1 MSRIALVGG
10 EYQSQ
15 SPAADAESLLNAYV
29 EVVESGQG
37 KSAQVLYQCPG
48 LKIKWTLPEPSVRGM
63 FVFKGRQFAVAGVS
77 FYELIADG
85 TFQNYG
91 AVANDGLPAS
101 IIGGPG
107 QILVA
112 SAGVMYVF
120 ELATNAL
127 SAVDATTYVGP
138 VQQVTYVDGFYV
150 ALFKNSGEFQVSA
163 PDDATSWDL
172 TNVAI
177 VSVYGDNVVAMG
189 TAYRQLWFFGSK
201 KSVVYYDSGSLFPFS
216 VFQSGFIEQGSS
228 AVWAVSLLNESLFW
242 IGADERGGGIAYRA
256 NGYAAQRVSDHSAE
270 TAWSKFPAKTS
281 DAISYAY
288 QDQGHIFWVIYFPS
302 GNATWCFDVATGE
315 WHKRSFFD
323 SNTGKHTAH
332 RSQCHA
338 YQAGVHYVGDW
349 ASGNIYAMD
358 VNFNDNFGHPRII
371 ERVAPVVSVENQSM
385 FHSRV
390 ELDAEMG
397 LAPQPP
403 LLDGSG
409 NPRGAE
415 VRLCWSDDSGHTYGN
430 WLVRS
435 LGQAGN
441 FRQRTFWD
449 RLGTTRH
456 RNYKLQYSDP
466 APFRGVD
473 FYLLATGPGTFA
485 PQERY
490 QKQISKIA

>member
-48 LKIKWTLPEPSVRGM
+48 LKIKWTLPEPSVRGT
-63 FVFKGRQFAVAGVS
+63 FPFNGRLFAVAGIS

-120 ELATNAL
+120 ELTTNAL
-127 SAVDATTYVGP
+127 SAVDPTTYVGP
-138 VQQVTYVDGFYV
+138 VQQVTYADGFYI
-150 ALFKNSGEFQVSA
+150 ALFKNSGEFQVAA

-177 VSVYGDNVVAMG
+177 VSVYGDNVVTMG
-189 TAYRQLWFFGSK
+189 TAYRQLWFGGTK
-201 KSVVYYDSGSLFPFS
+201 KTVVYYDSGALFPFT
-216 VFQSGFIEQGSS
+216 VVQGGFIEQG
-228 AVWAVSLLNESLFW
+228 AAATWAMTLLNDSLFW
-242 IGADERGGGIAYRA
+242 MGADERGAGVAYRA
-256 NGYAAQRVSDHSAE
+256 NGYSAQRVSDHSAE
-270 TAWSKFPAKTS
+270 TAWAKFPTVS

-302 GNATWCFDVATGE
+302 ANATWAYDVATGE
-315 WHKRSFFD
+315 WHRRSFYD
-323 SNTGKHTAH
+323 SSTGTHTAH

-338 YQAGVHYVGDW
+338 YAFGQHFVGDW
-349 ASGNIYAMD
+349 KSGNIYAMSIT
-358 VNFNDNFGHPRII
+358 FNDNFGHARVI
-371 ERVAPVVSVENQSM
+371 ERVAPVVSTENQRI
-385 FHSRV
+385 FHTRV

-403 LLDGSG
+403 LLDGRG
-409 NPRGAE
+409 EPRGAE
-415 VRLCWSDDSGHTYGN
+415 VMLSWSDDGGHTYGN
-430 WLVRS
+430 EVVRD
-435 LGQAGN
+435 LGQGGN
-441 FRQRTFWD
+441 YRKRVFWE
-449 RLGTTRH
+449 RLGVSRH
-456 RNYKLQYSDP
+456 RNYKLRYSDP
-466 APFRGVD
+466 VPFRVID
-473 FYLLATGPGTFA
+473 FYLEATPNFTK
-485 PQERY
+485 QERY